1 MMSEIK
7 ELFSKIRD
15 SGRTSLTESEA
26 RQVLD
31 LAGVKVTREYLATS
45 AQEAVNSAQSI
56 GYPVVLKVVSPD
68 ILHKTEAGGVRLGIS
83 SAEEVRQTYGEII
96 AAAGEYMADARIEG
110 VSVQEMVTG
119 GVETL
124 VGVTNRPPFGPTVAF
139 GLGGVFVELMKDITF
154 RLAPLGESVAAEM
167 IDEIKGSALLD
178 GYRGQPACDKEGLA
192 RTIARLSD
200 FAVEFSGEIEELD
213 INPLLVS
220 PDGVIALDA
229 LITLKEEADKPAAR
243 EDPGAKEEN
252 DIRAILEPRSIA
264 VIGASTDP
272 TKTGHVLFKNI
283 LVNGFPGK
291 VYPIN
296 PHADEILG
304 VKAYPNIL
312 AVPEDIDMVFF
323 LLPGHFVSALFEDCK
338 KKGVKAACIIAAGF
352 AEVGE
357 EGRKAQEELAVLVKQ
372 TGVRCLGPNSIG
384 MINMD
389 QPLLG
394 SFILFENWKDGPI
407 SLAGQSGIF
416 AGAVA
421 DDIMTRTVQKLGIG
435 KSVIFGNKLDLDETD
450 FTEWA
455 WKDEKTEVIA
465 IHIEG
470 MNDPRRFLSVVNKAK
485 KDKPVIVLKP
495 GRTSAGARAS
505 ASHTGSLA
513 LDDTIVDH
521 AFRQFGVIRAY
532 DLEEFV
538 EFMKA
543 FSYQPVP
550 KGNRVGIVTFSGA
563 NGVMSSDEL
572 IEHGFEV
579 AEFSDKS
586 RKRMTQFLPEWQPAQ
601 NPLDLW
607 ASLGVSGNR
616 RTHEEG
622 IMSVLSDENVDAV
635 IVVLLALANA
645 EFDGI
650 REIYQRARDEYPDKP
665 LYSVII
671 GGDVRERWVNEIEG
685 LDMPVFETTRIAVK
699 CLAAA
704 RFYAEQR
711 DQLQPDPVI

>member
-7 ELFSKIRD
+7 KIFSKVRGE
-15 SGRTSLTESEA
+15 SRTRLTESEA
-26 RQVLD
+26 KQVLD
-31 LAGVKVTREYLATS
+31 LAGVSVTREFLATN
-45 AQEAVNSAQSI
+45 AEEAVTNAESM

-83 SAEEVRQTYGEII
+83 SAAEVRQAYEEIVG
-96 AAAGEYMADARIEG
+96 AAVAYKADARIDG

-124 VGVTNRPPFGPTVAF
+124 VGVANRPPFGPTIAF

-154 RLAPLGESVAAEM
+154 RLAPLSEQGASQM
-167 IDEIKGSALLD
+167 IDEIKGIALLD
-178 GYRGQPACDKEGLA
+178 GYRGQPACDKESLTKA
-192 RTIARLSD
+192 IARLSD
-200 FAVEFSGEIEELD
+200 LAVEFSGEIEELD
-213 INPLLVS
+213 INPLIVK

-229 LITLKEEADKPAAR
+229 LITLKKEVDEPVGKIEAD
-243 EDPGAKEEN
+243 AKNEN

-264 VIGASTDP
+264 VIGASSNP
-272 TKTGHVLFKNI
+272 TKTGHILFKNI

-296 PHADEILG
+296 PTADEILG

-323 LLPGHFVSALFEDCK
+323 LLPGHFVSTLFEDCK

-357 EGRKAQEELAVLVKQ
+357 EGRKAQEELAVLVKK

-389 QPLLG
+389 QPLMG

-407 SLAGQSGIF
+407 SLAAQSGIF

-455 WKDEKTEVIA
+455 WKDEQTEVIT

-485 KDKPVIVLKP
+485 KDKPIIVLKP
-495 GRTSAGARAS
+495 GRTPAGAKAS
-505 ASHTGSLA
+505 ESHTGSLA
-513 LDDTIVDH
+513 LDDTLVDH
-521 AFRQFGVIRAY
+521 AFRQYGVIRAY

-563 NGVMSSDEL
+563 NGVLCSDEL
-572 IEHGFEV
+572 TEHGFEV
-579 AEFSDKS
+579 VEFSDKS
-586 RKRMTQFLPEWQPAQ
+586 RKRMKKFLPEWQPAH

-607 ASLGVSGNR
+607 ASLGGAGNR

-665 LYSVII
+665 VYSVII
-671 GGDVRERWVNEIEG
+671 GGAVRERWVNEIDG
-685 LDMPVFETTRIAVK
+685 LNMPVFETTRIAVK

-704 RFYAEQR
+704 RFYDEQR